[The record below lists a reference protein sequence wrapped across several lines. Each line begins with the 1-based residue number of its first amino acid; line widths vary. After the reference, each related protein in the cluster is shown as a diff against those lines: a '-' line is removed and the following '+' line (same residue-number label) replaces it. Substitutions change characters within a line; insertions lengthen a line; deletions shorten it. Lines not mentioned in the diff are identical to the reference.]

1 MGKYL
6 AGLWLTIVA
15 PFIGMIV
22 IGGPDGG
29 VVDHLVLH
37 IAMIILGAISLWILV
52 GLRRTVAPAGRTPS
66 RGIGVTCVILLVVQV
81 LFLIGNAGEA
91 AALIRKGGFHLGEAI
106 FHDPL
111 HYAAAWITP
120 NAFMLAIL
128 GVLVLSVQVLVV
140 TRRLRAVP
148 GTPEAD

>member
-52 GLRRTVAPAGRTPS
+52 GLRRTVAPRGQDAVAGDRRHLRDPA
-66 RGIGVTCVILLVVQV
+66 RG
-81 LFLIGNAGEA
+81 AG
-91 AALIRKGGFHLGEAI
+91 
-106 FHDPL
+106 
-111 HYAAAWITP
+111 
-120 NAFMLAIL
+120 
-128 GVLVLSVQVLVV
+128 
-140 TRRLRAVP
+140 AVP
-148 GTPEAD
+148 DRQRR